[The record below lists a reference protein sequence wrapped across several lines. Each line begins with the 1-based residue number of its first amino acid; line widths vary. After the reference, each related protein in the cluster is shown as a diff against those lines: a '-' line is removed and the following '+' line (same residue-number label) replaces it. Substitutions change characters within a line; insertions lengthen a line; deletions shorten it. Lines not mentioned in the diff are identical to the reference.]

1 MKFFCNHYYTHRLV
15 SATFQRL
22 TILRVPNLGKI
33 LKNDNSEFF
42 FNSFQHFKGDNSDFS
57 NRGNISKNLNSEF
70 FQSWQHLISCL
81 RAQPSSCPVV
91 APLISGALSFTAS
104 FTFHSV
110 FVDSIVNIPLPF
122 NSQLINETA
131 LCGSLGFCCEI
142 SEELLAKAYSNQK
155 SLM

>member
-15 SATFQRL
+15 SATFQRVA
-22 TILRVPNLGKI
+22 ILRVPNLGKI

-42 FNSFQHFKGDNSDFS
+42 FSIFGNISKVTILIFPIVATFQRILILSFSNRGNISQNGNSDFS
-57 NRGNISKNLNSEF
+57 NRGNISNNYNSEF

-91 APLISGALSFTAS
+91 APLISGAFSFTAS

-110 FVDSIVNIPLPF
+110 SVDSILN
-122 NSQLINETA
+122 
-131 LCGSLGFCCEI
+131 
-142 SEELLAKAYSNQK
+142 
-155 SLM
+155 

>member
-1 MKFFCNHYYTHRLV
+1 M
-15 SATFQRL
+15 
-22 TILRVPNLGKI
+22 TILSFSNLGKI
-33 LKNDNSEFF
+33 FKNDYSEFF
-42 FNSFQHFKGDNSDFS
+42 SSIPGNISNDYNSGFS
-57 NRGNISKNLNSEF
+57 NRGNISKNNNSEFSNRGNISNNYNSEF

-91 APLISGALSFTAS
+91 APLISGAFSFTAS

-131 LCGSLGFCCEI
+131 FFESLGFCFEI
-142 SEELLAKAYSNQK
+142 SEELLAKACSNQK
-155 SLM
+155 NLM